1 MDNGAENYRR
11 FLSGDEEAF
20 KSIIDDYREG
30 LIFFINRYVHDL
42 TVAEDLSIDVFTELL
57 VHRHRYNSK
66 SSLKTYLYMIG
77 RSKALN
83 HLKHNRIIPEV
94 ELSAAENII
103 LDELS
108 PEEIVLRDETKRTV
122 NSALEQLPEDMRV
135 AVHLVYFEELSY
147 SDASKVMRKSR
158 KQVDNLL
165 YRAKS
170 ALRTILEPAIIQKEE

>member
-1 MDNGAENYRR
+1 MDNGAEKYRR

-20 KSIIDDYREG
+20 KEIIDDYREG
-30 LIFFINRYVHDL
+30 LIFFINRYVHDSAA
-42 TVAEDLSIDVFTELL
+42 AEDLSIDVFTELL
-57 VHRHRYNSK
+57 VHRRRYNFK
-66 SSLKTYLYMIG
+66 TSLKTYLYMIG

-83 HLKHNRIIPEV
+83 FIRHRKILPETG
-94 ELSAAENII
+94 LSAAEN
-103 LDELS
+103 LPSDELS
-108 PEEIVLRDETKRTV
+108 PEEIVLRGETKRAV
-122 NSALEQLPEDMRV
+122 NDALEQLPEDMRV

-170 ALRTILEPAIIQKEE
+170 ALRTILKDEKEVQL